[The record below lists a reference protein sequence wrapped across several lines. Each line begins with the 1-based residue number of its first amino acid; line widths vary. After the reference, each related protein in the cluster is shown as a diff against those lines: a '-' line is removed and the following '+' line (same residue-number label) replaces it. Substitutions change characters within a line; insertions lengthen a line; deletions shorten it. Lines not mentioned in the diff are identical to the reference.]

1 MRMMNGQI
9 SDHYLLTRNNIY
21 LGGPTIRMTIVNWY
35 GNLKKNQYTNKNI
48 DALYLQRITMETWC
62 KQDLIEQLLLPHWS
76 TSSRGKDVC
85 SAACL
90 EIFIGQKTN
99 RHCFFF
105 FFLKNKTEMTQANT
119 ANNRGAYGSSSANK
133 HLRKEGRVKA
143 FPE

>member
-35 GNLKKNQYTNKNI
+35 GNLKKKRYMNKNI

-76 TSSRGKDVC
+76 TSSHGKDVC

-90 EIFIGQKTN
+90 EIFIGHTN

-105 FFLKNKTEMTQANT
+105 VFFLK
-119 ANNRGAYGSSSANK
+119 
-133 HLRKEGRVKA
+133 
-143 FPE
+143 